1 MNNSFPER
9 LELDGVFFRVNRNNK
24 YFNICFSDLT
34 ENEQNEILEKMSPGE
49 LKRMCIILSQA
60 LRTLGEEGNTISHEE
75 MLRELGVT
83 HEDLAAINVELE

>member
-1 MNNSFPER
+1 MNHNFPER

-34 ENEQNEILEKMSPGE
+34 ETEQNEILEKMTPSE
-49 LKRMCIILSQA
+49 LKRMCIILA
-60 LRTLGEEGNTISHEE
+60 KTLRSLGEEGDTISHEE

-83 HEDLAAINVELE
+83 HEDLAAINVEIE